1 MNKNFRTV
9 SKDFMIH
16 LLKSENDGAGLY
28 RENDSIIRIDT
39 ENYSFH
45 VCNFGVMTAEKI
57 DHTGYKCT
65 AHDFSVLFDSIS
77 AQMMPGRT
85 IDIDSMLK

>member
-65 AHDFSVLFDSIS
+65 AHEFSMLFDSIN
-77 AQMMPGRT
+77 AQMVTGRA